1 MLVESWRRLRFVA
14 HNTGQHG
21 EPESGITASFSR
33 ESAVESYG
41 STFSNPH
48 GRDGVR
54 GPRTTRGAGGKSK
67 VSKSIIATDDP
78 VMLLESQGNVLL
90 TASVHR
96 NTRGTYASAVK
107 PWFRWR
113 LSGRLSVY
121 MHDSDSLRTKQDAM
135 LDFYAHHVLTV
146 GFSPGWLHVQL
157 YAIRHY
163 HLLAD
168 IDVDLR
174 IMLRLTL
181 AKRAGNV
188 CTVPS
193 NAK

>member
-1 MLVESWRRLRFVA
+1 MAGIDHCTAGADPRREGASTTQSVGRVLEAFLLRRT
-14 HNTGQHG
+14 HTGQHG
-21 EPESGITASFSR
+21 EPESGIKASFSR

-41 STFSNPH
+41 SAYSNPH

-78 VMLLESQGNVLL
+78 AMLLESQRNVLL

-121 MHDSDSLRTKQDAM
+121 MHDSDSLRK
-135 LDFYAHHVLTV
+135 
-146 GFSPGWLHVQL
+146 
-157 YAIRHY
+157 
-163 HLLAD
+163 
-168 IDVDLR
+168 
-174 IMLRLTL
+174 
-181 AKRAGNV
+181 K
-188 CTVPS
+188 
-193 NAK
+193 